1 MARTAMDLRVRK
13 TFSRINRV
21 VKVPD
26 LIHVQRQSY
35 DKFLQRNVPPP
46 QRENVGLQAIF
57 SSVFPIQD
65 FNKTAS
71 LEFVSYHLEEPKY
84 DTGECRARGMTY
96 ASPIKVLIRLV
107 VFDVS
112 ETGVQT
118 VRDIKEQEVY
128 FGEIPLMTEAGTFII
143 NGSERVIVSQ
153 LHRSPGVLFEHDKG
167 RTHASGKRIY
177 SARVIP
183 YRGSWLDFEFDHKD
197 TLWVR
202 IDRRRKLFVTVLLR
216 ALGYTVEEMLNHYY
230 DVERVRL
237 DPQPGGAIRLWRSLN
252 FDLLQDQRSTRDV
265 IHPHSGE
272 VLLQKNKK
280 FVPRVIRRLREA
292 GVTEIEMDEEG
303 LEGKVVAADI
313 VDGETGE
320 VLKEANAKLSNDDA
334 ALLAGRGI
342 LSFEILFI
350 DRFNSGSYLRDTLE
364 KDLDDVAKRKR
375 VATADQAIEDIYHHL
390 RPGDPPSANQARNYF
405 NNLFF
410 NEQRYDLSDVGRM
423 KVEYKFAHRD
433 ALQALK
439 KQGLVRLET
448 VSMRRDRS
456 FDLTSPTGDYKQW
469 KLEFAL
475 YNLGTK
481 VKSFVVKID
490 PKTFTDLKNVGP
502 QELAQHLSGVFS
514 VTDLA
519 RPEAVKQAE
528 WTLGFSVRGQDGK
541 VQKVAWKID
550 AKAFATAGQAMPA
563 ELAAAL
569 NQAWGEASPVTVEVE
584 GGSEVV
590 VRPKTRG
597 SEISVDAHEILRGR
611 LDVAAGVWS
620 PEIRL
625 STGLLHATVSKQRTV
640 LVTPVKGNRQVQV
653 RVDGNDQ
660 LRDRLGLAPVA
671 PCFTLTRADILRT
684 IGYLLALKNQRQGFS
699 IDDIDHLGNRRVRAV
714 GELME
719 NQCRVGLV
727 RMERAIKEK
736 MSIAQDIETSMPH
749 ELINAKPMSA
759 VVREYFGSSQLSQ
772 FMDQTNPLSEVT
784 HKRRLSAL
792 GPGGL
797 TRDRAGFEVRDVH
810 PTHYGRICP
819 IETPEGPNIGLI
831 ASLSTYA
838 RVNEYGFIETPYRE
852 VIDGVPQDSYEYY
865 SALEE
870 EERVICQAN
879 ARLNDQGRI
888 EAELVDVRKSGEYK
902 QVPPEEVE
910 LMDVSPNQLVSVAAS
925 LIPFLENDDAN
936 RALMGSNMQRQAVP
950 LLRTTAPLVGTA
962 LERTVA
968 ADSGV
973 TVVAR
978 HSGTVER
985 VDANRIVVKRD
996 VEADDPGAST
1006 DIYKLVKYTRSNQ
1019 STCVNQRP
1027 IVRRGDHIKE
1037 GDVIADGPAT
1047 DRGELALGRNVVVA
1061 FMPWGGYN
1069 YEDSILISEKVI
1081 KEDLFTSIH
1090 IEEFECIARD
1100 TKLGKEDIT
1109 RDIPNVSEESLKDI
1123 DVSGIIRIGAE
1134 VKTGDILVGK
1144 ITPKGETQLSPEE
1157 KLLRAIFGEKAGD
1170 VRDTSLRVPPGV
1182 VGTVI
1187 NAKVF
1192 TRKSEPKDERTLEI
1206 EEDEKSNLLKDM
1218 ADEVQ
1223 IVAGSTFEKA
1233 RRLLFGLKTSNKVVN
1248 DQGEVVLAKGVEL
1261 SDDTL
1266 ASLPDHL
1273 YDDGDRFKVPAAWA
1287 DLRVSDKEVTAQLTA
1302 MLEHLERTANETR
1315 FYFEEKIKRFV
1326 RGDELPPGVI
1336 KMVKVY
1342 VAIKR
1347 KLQVGDKMA
1356 GRHGNKGVVSRIL
1369 AEEDMPF
1376 LPDGRPVDVVLNPLG
1391 VPSRMNVGQI
1401 LETHLGWAARLLG
1414 LKLRDALD
1422 AGENTRGM
1430 REAIKFVFQDKGIGD
1445 VLDQLDDGDLL
1456 RFVEDNQ
1463 EGIRVASPVFD
1474 GATEGNI
1481 RDLLARA
1488 GFASGFQTVLYDGR
1502 NGEAFDQK
1510 VTVGVMYV
1518 LKLHHLVDDKI
1529 HARSI
1534 GPYSLVTQ
1542 QPLGGKAQ
1550 FGGQRLG
1557 EMEVWAMQAYGASYA
1572 LQEFLTVKSDD
1583 VIGRTR
1589 MYESIVRGE
1598 GLLEPGLP
1606 ESFNVLLKELKA
1618 LALDVELLDR
1628 EGAAIP

>member
-1 MARTAMDLRVRK
+1 
-13 TFSRINRV
+13 
-21 VKVPD
+21 
-26 LIHVQRQSY
+26 
-35 DKFLQRNVPPP
+35 
-46 QRENVGLQAIF
+46 
-57 SSVFPIQD
+57 
-65 FNKTAS
+65 
-71 LEFVSYHLEEPKY
+71 
-84 DTGECRARGMTY
+84 
-96 ASPIKVLIRLV
+96 
-107 VFDVS
+107 
-112 ETGVQT
+112 
-118 VRDIKEQEVY
+118 
-128 FGEIPLMTEAGTFII
+128 
-143 NGSERVIVSQ
+143 
-153 LHRSPGVLFEHDKG
+153 
-167 RTHASGKRIY
+167 
-177 SARVIP
+177 
-183 YRGSWLDFEFDHKD
+183 
-197 TLWVR
+197 
-202 IDRRRKLFVTVLLR
+202 
-216 ALGYTVEEMLNHYY
+216 
-230 DVERVRL
+230 
-237 DPQPGGAIRLWRSLN
+237 
-252 FDLLQDQRSTRDV
+252 
-265 IHPHSGE
+265 
-272 VLLQKNKK
+272 
-280 FVPRVIRRLREA
+280 
-292 GVTEIEMDEEG
+292 
-303 LEGKVVAADI
+303 
-313 VDGETGE
+313 
-320 VLKEANAKLSNDDA
+320 
-334 ALLAGRGI
+334 
-342 LSFEILFI
+342 
-350 DRFNSGSYLRDTLE
+350 
-364 KDLDDVAKRKR
+364 
-375 VATADQAIEDIYHHL
+375 
-390 RPGDPPSANQARNYF
+390 
-405 NNLFF
+405 
-410 NEQRYDLSDVGRM
+410 
-423 KVEYKFAHRD
+423 
-433 ALQALK
+433 
-439 KQGLVRLET
+439 
-448 VSMRRDRS
+448 
-456 FDLTSPTGDYKQW
+456 
-469 KLEFAL
+469 
-475 YNLGTK
+475 
-481 VKSFVVKID
+481 
-490 PKTFTDLKNVGP
+490 
-502 QELAQHLSGVFS
+502 
-514 VTDLA
+514 
-519 RPEAVKQAE
+519 
-528 WTLGFSVRGQDGK
+528 
-541 VQKVAWKID
+541 
-550 AKAFATAGQAMPA
+550 
-563 ELAAAL
+563 
-569 NQAWGEASPVTVEVE
+569 
-584 GGSEVV
+584 
-590 VRPKTRG
+590 
-597 SEISVDAHEILRGR
+597 
-611 LDVAAGVWS
+611 
-620 PEIRL
+620 
-625 STGLLHATVSKQRTV
+625 
-640 LVTPVKGNRQVQV
+640 
-653 RVDGNDQ
+653 
-660 LRDRLGLAPVA
+660 
-671 PCFTLTRADILRT
+671 
-684 IGYLLALKNQRQGFS
+684 
-699 IDDIDHLGNRRVRAV
+699 
-714 GELME
+714 
-719 NQCRVGLV
+719 
-727 RMERAIKEK
+727 
-736 MSIAQDIETSMPH
+736 
-749 ELINAKPMSA
+749 
-759 VVREYFGSSQLSQ
+759 
-772 FMDQTNPLSEVT
+772 
-784 HKRRLSAL
+784 LSAL

-852 VIDGVPQDSYEYY
+852 VHDGIPQDAYEYY

-870 EERVICQAN
+870 EDRVICQAN
-879 ARLNDQGRI
+879 AKLDEKGHLIGNLI
-888 EAELVDVRKSGEYK
+888 DVRKSGEFK
-902 QVPPEEVE
+902 QVLPSEVE

-950 LLRTTAPLVGTA
+950 LLRTTSPLVGTN

-973 TVVAR
+973 TVVAK

-996 VEADDPGAST
+996 VEPDDPSAST

-1027 IVRRGDHIKE
+1027 IVRRGDHIRE

-1047 DRGELALGRNVVVA
+1047 DRGELALGRNIVVA

-1090 IEEFECIARD
+1090 IEEFECVARD

-1109 RDIPNVSEESLKDI
+1109 RDIPNVSEEALKDI

-1170 VRDTSLRVPPGV
+1170 VRDTSLKVPPGT

-1187 NAKVF
+1187 GAKVF

-1223 IVAGSTFEKA
+1223 ILAGSTFDKA
-1233 RRLLFGLKTSNKVVN
+1233 RRLLLGQKTVSKVVN
-1248 DQGEVVLAKGVEL
+1248 DQGEVVFAKGVDLTDEL
-1261 SDDTL
+1261 VDQ
-1266 ASLPDHL
+1266 LPDHL
-1273 YDDGDRFKVPAAWA
+1273 YDEGDRYKVPAAWA
-1287 DLRVSDKEVTAQLTA
+1287 DLRVGDKDLSAQLTA
-1302 MLEHLERTANETR
+1302 LLDHLEVHANETR
-1315 FYFEEKIKRFV
+1315 MYFEEKIKRFV

-1401 LETHLGWAARLLG
+1401 LETHLGWAARMLG
-1414 LKLRDALD
+1414 LKLHEKIE
-1422 AGENTRGM
+1422 AGESIESLRK
-1430 REAIKFVFQDKGIGD
+1430 AVKFVFQDKD
-1445 VLDQLDDGDLL
+1445 VDSLIDGLDGHDLA
-1456 RFVEDNQ
+1456 RFVEDNC
-1463 EGIRVASPVFD
+1463 EGIRLASPVFD

-1481 RDLLARA
+1481 RELLERA
-1488 GFASGFQTVLYDGR
+1488 GITGGFRTDLYDGR
-1502 NGEAFDQK
+1502 NGDRFDQK

-1557 EMEVWAMQAYGASYA
+1557 EMEVWAMQAYGAAYA

-1618 LALDVELLDR
+1618 LALDVELQDR
-1628 EGAAIP
+1628 DGTAIP